1 MTPSLSSPL
10 SPRTHN
16 RAGAWWRGALS
27 HRAARWAALC
37 GMAAAVVVPLLAP
50 VPAQAQSRDM
60 QDLLNRLSRLE
71 TDVQT
76 LSRDVYRN
84 GVKPSGPMNGAPGG
98 NGPSAAAEIEVL
110 KLQMETQT
118 QQQTGKYE
126 ELAYQVSQ
134 IKERLDK
141 LSADIDLRLQKLEDK
156 AGIGLGASVGGAGG
170 GDAGAPPTDLKGGGK
185 PPLPST
191 DTGPVPPPGGN
202 KGAANSAAGADSAG
216 TLPAGPVQDQYDYAF
231 NLLRQGDAP
240 NAEKAFSQFLKQN
253 PDSPLASNAQYWLG
267 ETFYMRGNYKAA
279 AVAFGD
285 GYKKYPKSNKGADY
299 LLKLALSLDGLG
311 DKTSACVV
319 LKQLDAD
326 KDAAPTLKR
335 RGEDQKSRLGCK

>member
-1 MTPSLSSPL
+1 MTPSLSSPI
-10 SPRTHN
+10 SPRPQI
-16 RAGAWWRGALS
+16 RGSRWWRIAL
-27 HRAARWAALC
+27 RRTAVLGFAALV
-37 GMAAAVVVPLLAP
+37 AAPLLTSG
-50 VPAQAQSRDM
+50 PARAQSRDM

-84 GVKPSGPMNGAPGG
+84 GVKPSGPMTGTPGG
-98 NGPSAAAEIEVL
+98 GSAAAGEIEVL

-134 IKERLDK
+134 IKDRLDK

-156 AGIGLGASVGGAGG
+156 AGIGLGAAASGG
-170 GDAGAPPTDLKGGGK
+170 GDAGAPPPDVRGGGK
-185 PPLPST
+185 PPLPGT
-191 DTGPVPPPGGN
+191 DSGPVPPPGGN
-202 KGAANSAAGADSAG
+202 KGGAPAPAPAPADSAG
-216 TLPAGPVQDQYDYAF
+216 TLPAGPAQEQYDYAF

-240 NAEKAFSQFLKQN
+240 NAEKAFTQFLKQN

-267 ETFYMRGNYKAA
+267 ETFYMRGNYKSA

-311 DKTSACVV
+311 DKASACVV

-335 RGEDQKSRLGCK
+335 RGEDQKNRLGCK

>member
-1 MTPSLSSPL
+1 M
-10 SPRTHN
+10 
-16 RAGAWWRGALS
+16 
-27 HRAARWAALC
+27 AALV
-37 GMAAAVVVPLLAP
+37 AVPLLAP
-50 VPAQAQSRDM
+50 APAGAQSRDM

-84 GVKPSGPMNGAPGG
+84 GVKPSGPMTGTPGG
-98 NGPSAAAEIEVL
+98 GGSSAAAEIEVL

-134 IKERLDK
+134 MKERLDK

-156 AGIGLGASVGGAGG
+156 AGIGLGASTGG
-170 GDAGAPPTDLKGGGK
+170 GDAGTPPSPDLKGGGK
-185 PPLPST
+185 PPLPGT
-191 DTGPVPPPGGN
+191 DTGSVPPPGGS
-202 KGAANSAAGADSAG
+202 KAGAPATAPADSGG
-216 TLPAGPVQDQYDYAF
+216 TLPAGPAQDQYDYAF

-240 NAEKAFSQFLKQN
+240 NAEKAFTQFLKQN

-267 ETFYMRGNYKAA
+267 ETFYMRGNYKSA

-311 DKTSACVV
+311 DKASACVV

-335 RGEDQKSRLGCK
+335 RGEDQKNRLGCK

>member
-1 MTPSLSSPL
+1 MTPSLT
-10 SPRTHN
+10 SPRPIPI
-16 RAGAWWRGALS
+16 LS
-27 HRAARWAALC
+27 RPWLSRSWCRWAAV
-37 GMAAAVVVPLLAP
+37 AALVAAPLLASA
-50 VPAQAQSRDM
+50 PAQAQSRDM

-71 TDVQT
+71 TDMQT

-84 GVKPSGPMNGAPGG
+84 GVKPSGPMTGVPGG
-98 NGPSAAAEIEVL
+98 GGSAAAGELEVL

-134 IKERLDK
+134 MKERLDK
-141 LSADIDLRLQKLEDK
+141 LSADIELRLQKLEDK
-156 AGIGLGASVGGAGG
+156 AGIGLGANGG
-170 GDAGAPPTDLKGGGK
+170 GTDAGAPPPPADLKGTGK
-185 PPLPST
+185 PPLPPT
-191 DTGPVPPPGGN
+191 DTAPPPA
-202 KGAANSAAGADSAG
+202 KGAAAPATAPASDAGP
-216 TLPAGPVQDQYDYAF
+216 LPAGPAQDQYDYAF

-240 NAEKAFSQFLKQN
+240 NAERAFSQFLKQN
-253 PDSPLASNAQYWLG
+253 PDNPLAANAQYWLG

-285 GYKKYPKSNKGADY
+285 GYKKYPKSTKGADY

-311 DKTSACVV
+311 DRPSACVV

-326 KDAAPTLKR
+326 KDASPTVKR
-335 RGEDQKSRLGCK
+335 RGEEQKGRLGCK

>member
-1 MTPSLSSPL
+1 MTPSLTSLTSPHL
-10 SPRTHN
+10 PRRN
-16 RAGAWWRGALS
+16 IRWRG
-27 HRAARWAALC
+27 WAAVC
-37 GMAAAVVVPLLAP
+37 AMAMVVAAPLLMP
-50 VPAQAQSRDM
+50 TPAGAQSRDM

-84 GVKPSGPMNGAPGG
+84 GVKPTGPMTGVPGG
-98 NGPSAAAEIEVL
+98 GGSAAAGELEVL

-156 AGIGLGASVGGAGG
+156 AGIGLGASMNGGGA
-170 GDAGAPPTDLKGGGK
+170 DAGGSPPADLKGGAR
-185 PPLPST
+185 PLPPAA
-191 DTGPVPPPGGN
+191 DTGAVSGPASGGA
-202 KGAANSAAGADSAG
+202 KGPAISAAPADAG
-216 TLPAGPVQDQYDYAF
+216 GPLPAGPAQDQYDYAF

-253 PDSPLASNAQYWLG
+253 PDNPLAANAQYWLG
-267 ETFYMRGNYKAA
+267 ETFYIRGNFKAA

-299 LLKLALSLDGLG
+299 LLKLAMSLDSLG
-311 DKTSACVV
+311 DRPSACVV

-326 KDAAPTLKR
+326 KDAAPTVKR
-335 RGEDQKSRLGCK
+335 RGEDQKNRLGCK

>member
-1 MTPSLSSPL
+1 MTPSLSSPTL
-10 SPRTHN
+10 SPSHN
-16 RAGAWWRGALS
+16 RGGRRWWQGASRWMALCS
-27 HRAARWAALC
+27 MAALV
-37 GMAAAVVVPLLAP
+37 AVPLLTPAP
-50 VPAQAQSRDM
+50 AGAQSRDM

-84 GVKPSGPMNGAPGG
+84 GVKPSGPMTGTPGG
-98 NGPSAAAEIEVL
+98 GGSSAAAEIEVL

-156 AGIGLGASVGGAGG
+156 AGIGLGASTGG
-170 GDAGAPPTDLKGGGK
+170 GDAGTPPSSDLKGGGK
-185 PPLPST
+185 PPLPGT
-191 DTGPVPPPGGN
+191 DTGPVPPPGGA
-202 KGAANSAAGADSAG
+202 KGGAPATAPADSGG
-216 TLPAGPVQDQYDYAF
+216 TLPAGPAQDQYDYAF

-240 NAEKAFSQFLKQN
+240 NAEKAFTQFLKQN

-267 ETFYMRGNYKAA
+267 ETFYMRGNYKSA

-311 DKTSACVV
+311 DKASACVV

-335 RGEDQKSRLGCK
+335 RGEDQKNRLGCK